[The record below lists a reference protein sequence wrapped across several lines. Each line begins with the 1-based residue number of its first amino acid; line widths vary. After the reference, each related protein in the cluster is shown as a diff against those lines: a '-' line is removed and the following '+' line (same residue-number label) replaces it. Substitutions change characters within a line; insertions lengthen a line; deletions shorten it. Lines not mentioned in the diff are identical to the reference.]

1 MLFDV
6 IYIIDLDT
14 TMDKVREK
22 LAERDKPADPGE
34 LRAMV
39 HEYSDDDGMYV
50 QALEVIHSL
59 LEEKRLT
66 SSTRKKACEEVEA
79 VRRVRDKLA
88 DVVMGGASVVQELI
102 IGDTHEIVKAA
113 EYVRSCGMFR
123 CDFGCDVRT

>member
-22 LAERDKPADPGE
+22 LAERDKAADPGE
-34 LRAMV
+34 LCAMV

-59 LEEKRLT
+59 LEEKRVT

-79 VRRVRDKLA
+79 V
-88 DVVMGGASVVQELI
+88 
-102 IGDTHEIVKAA
+102 
-113 EYVRSCGMFR
+113 
-123 CDFGCDVRT
+123 